1 MNTNDELLE
10 LLLGTRNLEVN
21 VVDETVYALF
31 DVSDLEQAAS
41 LILAAG
47 IKPVFSKQLIPG
59 TTKMNVVFRNEDG
72 FSKPSTKLELVTHT
86 TTLVSL
92 IKRLIESNAVGSFV
106 EVIIKGT
113 ALMVP
118 GYAGNDCHFYFN
130 DYFIAGKN
138 GVYFKMLYKENELT
152 LDNINPEDEE
162 GEAVLSQLRVVN
174 DSLLLLLGQ

>member
-1 MNTNDELLE
+1 MNANDELLE
-10 LLLGTRNLEVN
+10 LLLANAKLEVN
-21 VVDETVYALF
+21 IADETVYTVF
-31 DVSDLEQAAS
+31 DVSDLEQTAS

-47 IKPVFSKQLIPG
+47 IKPIYSKQFIPG
-59 TTKMNVVFRNEDG
+59 TTKMNVIFRNEDE
-72 FSKPSTKLELVTHT
+72 FSVPSTKLELVTHT

-113 ALMVP
+113 TLKVP
-118 GYAGNDCHFYFN
+118 GWTGNECCFYFN
-130 DYFIAGKN
+130 DYFIAGRN
-138 GVYFKMLYKENELT
+138 GVYFQMLYNGNALT

-162 GEAVLSQLRVVN
+162 GEAILSQLRVVN

>member
-21 VVDETVYALF
+21 VANGTIYALF

-47 IKPVFSKQLIPG
+47 TKPIYSKQLIHG
-59 TTKMNVVFRNEDG
+59 TTKMNIVFRNEDE
-72 FSKPSTKLELVTHT
+72 FSKPSTKLELVTQT
-86 TTLVSL
+86 TTLVGL
-92 IKRLIESNAVGSFV
+92 IKQLIESNAVGSFV
-106 EVIIKGT
+106 EALVKGVM
-113 ALMVP
+113 LSVP
-118 GYAGNDCHFYFN
+118 GYAGNGCCFYFN

-138 GVYFKMLYKENELT
+138 GVYFKMLYNGNELT
-152 LDNINPEDEE
+152 LDNIDPEDEE

>member
-21 VVDETVYALF
+21 VANGTVYALL

-41 LILAAG
+41 LILAVG
-47 IKPVFSKQLIPG
+47 IKPVFSKQFIPG
-59 TTKMNVVFRNEDG
+59 TSKMNVVFRNEDG
-72 FSKPSTKLELVTHT
+72 FSVPSNKLELTTHT
-86 TTLVSL
+86 TTLIGL
-92 IKRLIESNAVGSFV
+92 IKQLIENKAVGSFV
-106 EVIIKGT
+106 ETLVKGVM
-113 ALMVP
+113 LSVP
-118 GYAGNDCHFYFN
+118 GYAGNGCRFYFN

-138 GVYFKMLYKENELT
+138 GVYFKMLYNGNELT
-152 LDNINPEDEE
+152 LDNIDPEDEE

>member
-21 VVDETVYALF
+21 VANGTVYTLF

-47 IKPVFSKQLIPG
+47 TKPIYSKQFIPG
-59 TTKMNVVFRNEDG
+59 TTKMNIVFRNEDE
-72 FSKPSTKLELVTHT
+72 FSKPSTKLELTAQT

-106 EVIIKGT
+106 EALVKGVM
-113 ALMVP
+113 LSVP
-118 GYAGNDCHFYFN
+118 GYAGNGCFFYFN
-130 DYFIAGKN
+130 DYRIAGKN
-138 GVYFKMLYKENELT
+138 GVYFKMLYNGNELT

-162 GEAVLSQLRVVN
+162 GEVVLSQLRVVN

>member
-21 VVDETVYALF
+21 VANGTVYALF

-47 IKPVFSKQLIPG
+47 IKPIYSKQLIHG
-59 TTKMNVVFRNEDG
+59 TTKMNVVFRNEDE
-72 FSKPSTKLELVTHT
+72 FSKPSTKLELTAQT

-106 EVIIKGT
+106 EALVKGVM
-113 ALMVP
+113 LSVP
-118 GYAGNDCHFYFN
+118 GYAGNGCFFYFN

-138 GVYFKMLYKENELT
+138 GVYFKMLYNGNELT

-162 GEAVLSQLRVVN
+162 GEVVLSQLRVVN

>member
-21 VVDETVYALF
+21 VANGTVYALF

-47 IKPVFSKQLIPG
+47 IKPIYSKQFIPG
-59 TTKMNVVFRNEDG
+59 TTKMNIVFRNEDE
-72 FSKPSTKLELVTHT
+72 FSKPSTKLELVTQT
-86 TTLVSL
+86 TTLVGL
-92 IKRLIESNAVGSFV
+92 IKQLIESNAVGSFV
-106 EVIIKGT
+106 EVLIKGT

-118 GYAGNDCHFYFN
+118 GYAGNGCCFYFN

-138 GVYFKMLYKENELT
+138 GAYFQMLYNGNALT
-152 LDNINPEDEE
+152 LDNIDPEDEE
-162 GEAVLSQLRVVN
+162 GEAVLSQLRMVN
-174 DSLLLLLGQ
+174 DLLLLLLSQ